1 MLHTFF
7 MVLIVFIT
15 IIKTAIM
22 VGKGFLYRLVDYAI
36 RRAFFIDSVAFVEIN
51 QLIANQCRLGLRG
64 GKGCCALTGNVC
76 GK

>member
-1 MLHTFF
+1 
-7 MVLIVFIT
+7 
-15 IIKTAIM
+15 M

-36 RRAFFIDSVAFVEIN
+36 RTAFLIESFTFVEIY
-51 QLIANQCRLGLRG
+51 QLLENQCRLRLGG